1 VTGRFTRRH
10 AWAALFA
17 ALPFVLITLVVTRRP
32 LIALGIVLG
41 PMAGPVAR
49 DFQSCCLEFGLLI
62 LPWGLGALALAVS
75 TQWLLPAAGGG
86 RLRLAGRILGLAG
99 WCVFGLVSYLHALE

>member
-1 VTGRFTRRH
+1 MTGRFTRRH

-41 PMAGPVAR
+41 PMAGLVAR